1 MNCGLLGE
9 KLSHSYSP
17 AIHARLGD
25 YAYRLY
31 EKRPEELEDF
41 LRSGDWDGLNVT
53 IPYKKAVLPFC
64 TQLGE
69 NARRIGSV
77 NTLLRLPGGG
87 ILGENTDA
95 FGFDRLLC
103 RASIEPRGRK
113 ALVFGSG
120 GASAAVRAVL
130 EARGA
135 ASVTVIS
142 RGGKDNYGN
151 LSRHADAE
159 ILVNATPLGMYPS
172 NGAAP
177 VSLKA
182 FPRCLGVV
190 DLVYNPARTALLLE
204 AEALGVP
211 HAGGL
216 FMLVAQ
222 AKRSAELFLGR
233 VIPDDEIARIE
244 RALSFEMQNIVLI
257 GMPGSGKSTLA
268 RLLSGALGRDCLES
282 DAEIERAAGK
292 PIPAIFETEGED
304 AFRTRE
310 TQILTE
316 LGKRSGAVIATGGG
330 CVTRAENYSLL
341 HQNGVLVWL
350 RRDTDK
356 LEKTGRPIS
365 LRSDLK
371 ELYAQ
376 RAPLYER
383 FCDFAV
389 SNDGTPE
396 ETLRQLLEKLKA
408 E

>member
-25 YAYRLY
+25 YAYALY
-31 EKRPEELEDF
+31 EKRPEELADF
-41 LRSGDWDGLNVT
+41 LRSGPWDGLNVT

-69 NARRIGSV
+69 SARRIGSV

-95 FGFDRLLC
+95 FGFERLLR

-120 GASAAVRAVL
+120 GASATVCAVL
-130 EARGA
+130 EACGA

-142 RGGKDNYGN
+142 RSGEDNYGN

-159 ILVNATPLGMYPS
+159 LLVNATPVGMYPS
-172 NGAAP
+172 NGA
-177 VSLKA
+177 SLCSVA
-182 FPRCLGVV
+182 DFPRCAGVV
-190 DLVYNPARTALLLE
+190 DLIYNPARTALLLE
-204 AEALGVP
+204 AEALGIP

-216 FMLVAQ
+216 GMLVAQ

-233 VIPDDEIARIE
+233 AIDDGEIDRIE
-244 RALSFEMQNIVLI
+244 RELAFAMRNIVLI

-282 DAEIERAAGK
+282 DAEVERAAGK
-292 PIPAIFETEGED
+292 SIPAIFAEDGED
-304 AFRTRE
+304 AFRALE
-310 TQILTE
+310 THSLAE

-341 HQNGVLVWL
+341 RQNGVLVWL

-356 LEKTGRPIS
+356 LERTGRPIS
-365 LRSDLK
+365 LRSDLAA
-371 ELYAQ
+371 LYAQ